1 MLLSFFFSAAFAFHS
16 VSALFNTSFTHIN
29 LPTNNNQVQSFTR
42 NSNQEITELPSS
54 STALNMSL
62 RAWQCSGRSN
72 LEMIENLK
80 LVSNFHDLIHTIFS
94 LKSYILCTS
103 ASKAGI
109 IKSEPVRQALSRVD
123 RANYADAYA
132 YSDAPQGIGSGQ
144 TISAPHMHAH
154 ALEEILPTL
163 VKFSRKVPQPELKV
177 LDVGCGSGYLV
188 TAFGR
193 LMDQNGPISP
203 LAKGRVFGLE
213 VIPRL
218 TKLSKENILKE
229 DRDLLESDTVSI
241 HQGDGWKGLPE
252 HAPFHAIHVG
262 AAAETFP
269 MQLMMQ
275 LELGGVMVIPV
286 GPDGGFQNLY
296 KVTRVHMNDEYHK
309 EDFHIETLMGVRYV
323 PLVHRTKHFEE

>member
-1 MLLSFFFSAAFAFHS
+1 MLLFLFFSTAFAFHS
-16 VSALFNTSFTHIN
+16 VPTSALFNTSFTHIN

-42 NSNQEITELPSS
+42 NSNQDITELS
-54 STALNMSL
+54 STSTTLNMSL

-80 LVSNFHDLIHTIFS
+80 L
-94 LKSYILCTS
+94 
-103 ASKAGI
+103 AGI
-109 IKSEPVRQALSRVD
+109 IKSEPVRQALSKVD

-241 HQGDGWKGLPE
+241 HQGDGWEGLPE
-252 HAPFHAIHVG
+252 HAPFHAMHVG

-275 LELGGVMVIPV
+275 LELGGVMVIPI

-323 PLVHRTKHFEE
+323 PLVHRHETF

>member
-1 MLLSFFFSAAFAFHS
+1 MFLSLFLFAAFAFLS
-16 VSALFNTSFTHIN
+16 FPTSALFNASFSHIII
-29 LPTNNNQVQSFTR
+29 PTNNNQVQHIDR
-42 NSNQEITELPSS
+42 NSEQDIIAFPST

-62 RAWQCSGRSN
+62 RAWQCSGRTN

-80 LVSNFHDLIHTIFS
+80 M
-94 LKSYILCTS
+94 
-103 ASKAGI
+103 AGI
-109 IKSEPVRQALSRVD
+109 IKSEPVRQALTKVD

-132 YSDAPQGIGSGQ
+132 YSDAPQGIGAGQ

-163 VKFSRKVPQPELKV
+163 VTFSRKVPQPELKI

-193 LMDQNGPISP
+193 LIDQNGPIPP

-218 TKLSKENILKE
+218 TQLSKENILKK
-229 DRDLLESDTVSI
+229 DKDLLDSHTVSI
-241 HQGDGWKGLPE
+241 HQGDGWKGLPKY
-252 HAPFHAIHVG
+252 APFHAIHVG

-269 MQLMMQ
+269 VHLMMQ

-296 KVTRVHMNDEYHK
+296 KVTRVHMKDEYHK
-309 EDFHIETLMGVRYV
+309 DDFHIETLMGVRYV
-323 PLVHRTKHFEE
+323 PLVHRHETL

>member
-1 MLLSFFFSAAFAFHS
+1 MFLSLFFSAAFAFHS
-16 VSALFNTSFTHIN
+16 VPTSALFNSSFTHIIS
-29 LPTNNNQVQSFTR
+29 LPTNNNQVKSIVR
-42 NSNQEITELPSS
+42 NSNQDITALPSS
-54 STALNMSL
+54 STAINMSL
-62 RAWQCSGRSN
+62 RAWQCSGRTN

-80 LVSNFHDLIHTIFS
+80 L
-94 LKSYILCTS
+94 
-103 ASKAGI
+103 AGI
-109 IKSEPVRQALSRVD
+109 IKSEPVRQALSKVD

-132 YSDAPQGIGSGQ
+132 YSDAPQGIGAGQ

-163 VKFSRKVPQPELKV
+163 IEFSRKVPQPELKV

-193 LMDQNGPISP
+193 LIDQNGPIPP

-218 TKLSKENILKE
+218 TKLSTVNILKE
-229 DRDLLESDTVSI
+229 DKDLLDSKTVSI

-269 MQLMMQ
+269 MHLMMQ

-286 GPDGGFQNLY
+286 GPDGGFQDLY
-296 KVTRVHMNDEYHK
+296 KVTRVHTNDEYHRD
-309 EDFHIETLMGVRYV
+309 DFHIETLMGVRYV
-323 PLVHRTKHFEE
+323 PLVHRHETL